1 MQLCYEQSSLVT
13 LPEDAFSLPLAGAL
27 KIPKSKIWRPGV
39 PLFRFVLAPEFSF
52 ILCLTM

>member
-1 MQLCYEQSSLVT
+1 MRLCCEQSSLVT
-13 LPEDAFSLPLAGAL
+13 LPEDAFSLPLAGTL
-27 KIPKSKIWRPGV
+27 KITIANIWKPGV